1 MTQGRGV
8 DPRQR
13 TPASERDRRAQQAAY
28 LRAQHNYS
36 QEEIGRILGGVSQSH
51 VSRLLAHAAEAG
63 WLVTEMRFDEAAISP
78 EVMRE
83 LRELLEPR
91 KLVASLE
98 RIRETTGRVIPNV
111 RVFDSGSDSPTAGAV
126 ELRLRRFGRRA
137 AGRLEELLRRSSVVA
152 VTWGRT
158 VASLIDGLAAQN
170 RTFHSERPPL
180 FVPVT
185 AELITLAAP
194 DYSSSLLAARLDAL
208 VNGGR
213 GERLRMAGVP
223 AFIPKRY
230 SAAKTQAIREYILD
244 TASYR
249 RIFAGEAPLANT
261 LDMLVTSAGSAA
273 RPLGGALDEILAAA
287 EISAADLTR
296 LIVGDVGG
304 VLIPKPDLPPE
315 DLQLVEELNAMWTGV
330 TKAHLSR
337 LALRAGERT
346 GTAGVAVA
354 AVGRERAE
362 IIAALIHLEMVN
374 ELIIDWDLAE
384 ALEGHFS

>member
-1 MTQGRGV
+1 ME
-8 DPRQR
+8 
-13 TPASERDRRAQQAAY
+13 PAHKNPVSDRDRRAQQAAY

-63 WLVTEMRFDEAAISP
+63 WLVTEMRFDDSSISP

-91 KLVASLE
+91 KLVAILE
-98 RIRETTGRVIPNV
+98 RIRETTGRVVPNV

-137 AGRLEELLRRSSVVA
+137 AGRLEELLRRSSAVA

-170 RTFHSERPPL
+170 RTFHAERPPL

-185 AELITLAAP
+185 AELVTLAAP
-194 DYSSSLLAARLDAL
+194 DYSSSLLVARLDAL

-213 GERLRMAGVP
+213 GERLRMVGVP

-230 SAAKTQAIREYILD
+230 DAAKTRAIREYILD

-249 RIFAGEAPLANT
+249 RIFAGEAPLVNM
-261 LDMLVTSAGSAA
+261 LDMIVTSAGAA
-273 RPLGGALDEILAAA
+273 TRPLGGALDEILSAG
-287 EISAADLTR
+287 EISATDLTR
-296 LIVGDVGG
+296 LIIGDVGG
-304 VLIPKPDLPPE
+304 VLIPKPALSPGD
-315 DLQLVEELNAMWTGV
+315 DRLVEELNAMWTGI
-330 TKAHLSR
+330 TKGHLSR
-337 LALRAGERT
+337 LALRASDRT
-346 GTAGVAVA
+346 GAAGVVVA
-354 AVGRERAE
+354 AIGRERAE
-362 IIAALIHLEMVN
+362 IVAGLIDLEMVN
-374 ELIIDWDLAE
+374 ELIVDWDLAE
-384 ALEGHFS
+384 ALEAHFS